1 MVGLTS
7 GEPGPGQV
15 RVALEGCG
23 VCGSN
28 LPVWEGREWFTY
40 PLPPGAPGHEGWGEL
55 VAVGEGVAAPVGRR
69 VAVLG
74 DRAFATEIT
83 VDAASVV
90 ALPDALAG
98 RDVPGE
104 ALGAGW
110 NVARRAAFAPGQT
123 VAVVGIGFLGAVVTA
138 LATAAGA
145 RVVAVSRRPFSLE
158 VAQAMGAAEVVP
170 YDDRCQVARAV
181 GALTGDALCDVVVE
195 AVGTQGPLDLAGDL
209 TGVGGRLV
217 LAGFHQD
224 GPRTVDVQS
233 WNWKGIDVVNAHER
247 DAGVVAEGV
256 REALDAVVAGTIDL
270 DPLVTHRFPLDRL
283 DQALDALVA
292 RPDGFLKAVVRT

>member
-1 MVGLTS
+1 MVDIAS

-28 LPVWEGREWFTY
+28 LPVWKGREWFTY
-40 PLPPGAPGHEGWGEL
+40 PLAPGAPGHEGWGEL
-55 VAVGEGVAAPVGRR
+55 AAVGEGVTAPVGRR

-74 DRAFATEIT
+74 DQAFASEII

-90 ALPDALAG
+90 GLPDALAG

-110 NVARRAAFAPGQT
+110 NVARRSAFAPGQT
-123 VAVVGIGFLGAVVTA
+123 VAVVGIGFLGAIVTA

-158 VAQAMGAAEVVP
+158 VAQAMGAAEVVS
-170 YDDRCQVARAV
+170 YDDRWQVARAL
-181 GALTGDALCDVVVE
+181 GELTGGALCDVVVE

-209 TGVGGRLV
+209 TAVGGRLV

-224 GPRTVDVQS
+224 GPRSVDVQS

-247 DAGVVAEGV
+247 DQRVVADGV

-283 DQALDALVA
+283 DHALEAMVA
-292 RPDGFLKAVVRT
+292 RPDGFVKAVVRT

>member
-1 MVGLTS
+1 MAP
-7 GEPGPGQV
+7 GELGPGQV
-15 RVALEGCG
+15 RVALDGCG

-40 PLPPGAPGHEGWGEL
+40 PLAPGAPGHEGWGEV
-55 VAVGEGVAAPVGRR
+55 VAVGNGVARPVGRR

-74 DRAFATEIT
+74 DQAFASEIT
-83 VDAASVV
+83 VDASAVV
-90 ALPDALAG
+90 ALPDALG
-98 RDVPGE
+98 HRDVPGE
-104 ALGAGW
+104 ALGAAW
-110 NVARRAAFAPGQT
+110 NVARRSAFGPGQT

-145 RVVAVSRRPFSLE
+145 HVVAVSRRPSSLE
-158 VAQAMGAAEVVP
+158 LARVMGAAEVVP
-170 YDDRCQVARAV
+170 YDDRWQVAREV
-181 GALTGDALCDVVVE
+181 GGRTGGALCDVVVE
-195 AVGTQGPLDLAGDL
+195 AVGMQDPLDLAGDL

-247 DAGVVAEGV
+247 DPLVVAEGV

-283 DQALDALVA
+283 DRALDAMVA
-292 RPDGFLKAVVRT
+292 RPDGFVKAVVRT